1 MSTRLWCDRRVINRW
16 IEVDFRIV
24 DLSFLW
30 MAMWVRDKVF
40 SVRRVADTTLG
51 KFRDDGLYFSVLP
64 IGEII
69 C

>member
-1 MSTRLWCDRRVINRW
+1 MRQNKRAADGTYLRYFPFTALMLRAADCG
-16 IEVDFRIV
+16 
-24 DLSFLW
+24 LS
-30 MAMWVRDKVF
+30 RSKHF

-51 KFRDDGLYFSVLP
+51 KFRDDGLYLSVLP